1 MFSLIATFSDGHS
14 VKLDE
19 RYDAQF
25 RADRAAQNYIRDFSD
40 PCGLGVSVRYVSVIR
55 EREAA

>member
-1 MFSLIATFSDGHS
+1 MFALIATFSDGHS

-40 PCGLGVSVRYVSVIR
+40 PCQLGIHVSYVTVV
-55 EREAA
+55 EARHEG

>member
-1 MFSLIATFSDGHS
+1 MFSLLATFSDGHS
-14 VKLDE
+14 VKLTE

-40 PCGLGVSVRYVSVIR
+40 PCGLGVHVSYVSVIKEEVAR
-55 EREAA
+55 